1 MKIKKKNIYII
12 IICILFIILTFITF
26 KIINKKKNEKNFEN
40 SVLSFSAKNEKTIF
54 SINKILFFSSSDSK
68 NKTST
73 GSNFTIENLYT
84 YTDIAIFI
92 NTNSEEQTLENTL
105 KSLRITNIK
114 YKETPTIGE
123 PNLYYK
129 SVQNFAKSEIEEEN
143 KIENELNFEIT

>member
-26 KIINKKKNEKNFEN
+26 KIINKKKNEKKFEN

-114 YKETPTIGE
+114 YKETPTMCKSNYIK
-123 PNLYYK
+123 LYK
-129 SVQNFAKSEIEEEN
+129 SKYKNRLYNNRYNKSNNI
-143 KIENELNFEIT
+143 